1 MLIYPQ
7 NAEMTADAKIRKT
20 TTKEGLFLHL
30 KTRKTQKTQISIRVI
45 RAIRGLDL
53 PVPHVLSHYKR

>member
-1 MLIYPQ
+1 MLIYPK

-30 KTRKTQKTQISIRVI
+30 KTRKTQISIRVI

>member
-1 MLIYPQ
+1 
-7 NAEMTADAKIRKT
+7 MTADAKIRKT

-30 KTRKTQKTQISIRVI
+30 KTRKTQISIRVI